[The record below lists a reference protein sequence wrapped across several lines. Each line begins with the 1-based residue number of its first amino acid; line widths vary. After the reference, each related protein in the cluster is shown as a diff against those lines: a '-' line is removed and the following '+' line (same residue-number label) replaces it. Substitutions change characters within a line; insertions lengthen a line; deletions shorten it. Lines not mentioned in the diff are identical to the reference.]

1 MILNFQEWYY
11 IPVLM
16 FFDAFVC
23 LCLNSIDISVTGIV
37 YIGQFLEGLCSCM
50 TYEFISVTGTVHIYS
65 ISRHLMSLG
74 HSARVGYSLTEFSKN
89 I

>member
-1 MILNFQEWYY
+1 MKMILNFQEWYY

-23 LCLNSIDISVTGIV
+23 LCLNSIDISVTGMV
-37 YIGQFLEGLCSCM
+37 YIGQFLEGLCSC
-50 TYEFISVTGTVHIYS
+50 TFISVTGTVHIYS

-74 HSARVGYSLTEFSKN
+74 HSARVGNSLTEFSKN
-89 I
+89 M